1 MTIVEQIQEKYPV
14 LTRKQ
19 REVATYMV
27 SDPDRMSYITLKE
40 ISKDT
45 GITEMTILKTC
56 DSLGF
61 ASFSDLKYEFRKYA
75 AQQMEQ
81 LRRMSDQAM
90 SPTPDYELTDTE
102 RLLKDICSEEKRLSE
117 QFFGTVDTQR
127 IFAAAD
133 MIRNA
138 EKVVFCGRGV
148 STYVCE
154 YLSMLLSV
162 MGCGSVL
169 INTELYDS
177 IHMAL
182 PMLTP
187 GSLLFVVSFPDY
199 YHMTTTVAE
208 FARNKQVKVL
218 AMTDSDKSP
227 VAPLADLV
235 LTVPTTTRLFMNT
248 LGAPMV
254 LANLIASAVNIRM
267 SGEKAEFASSI
278 TEFYALA
285 DKME

>member
-1 MTIVEQIQEKYPV
+1 MTVVEQIQEKYPF

-19 REVATYMV
+19 REVAAYMLA
-27 SDPDRMSYITLKE
+27 DPDRMSYITLKE

-61 ASFSDLKYEFRKYA
+61 ASFSELKYEFRKYA
-75 AQQMEQ
+75 AQQMER
-81 LRRMSDQAM
+81 LRRDIKFSVD
-90 SPTPDYELTDTE
+90 PTPSYELSDTE
-102 RLLKDICSEEKRLSE
+102 RLLKDICSEESQLFD
-117 QFFGTVDTQR
+117 QFFSTLDVQQ
-127 IFAAAD
+127 IFAVADMLRAAD
-133 MIRNA
+133 
-138 EKVVFCGRGV
+138 KVVFCGRGV

-187 GSLLFVVSFPDY
+187 KTVLFVVSFPDY

-208 FARNKQVKVL
+208 FAHRKGVKII
-218 AMTDSDKSP
+218 AMTDNDKSP
-227 VAPLADLV
+227 VVPFADLT
-235 LTVPTTTRLFMNT
+235 LMVPTTTRLFLNT

-254 LANLIASAVNIRM
+254 LANLIASAMNIRI
-267 SGEKAEFASSI
+267 SGKKASFASSV
-278 TEFYALA
+278 TEFYALM
-285 DKME
+285 DKM

>member
-1 MTIVEQIQEKYPV
+1 MTVIERIQEKYPF
-14 LTRKQ
+14 LTKKQ
-19 REVATYMV
+19 REVAAYMV
-27 SDPDRMSYITLKE
+27 ADPERMSYTTLKE

-75 AQQMEQ
+75 AQQVEQ
-81 LRRMSDQAM
+81 LRRLGDYGIHRA
-90 SPTPDYELTDTE
+90 PDYELSDTE
-102 RLLKDICSEEKRLSE
+102 RLLTDICKEEARLSE
-117 QFFGTVDTQR
+117 QFFHTVDIHQ

-133 MIRNA
+133 MLRGA
-138 EKVVFCGRGV
+138 DKVVFCGRGV

-162 MGCGSVL
+162 VGCGSVI

-182 PMLTP
+182 PMLTEKTV
-187 GSLLFVVSFPDY
+187 LFVVSFPDY
-199 YHMTTTVAE
+199 YQMTTTVAE
-208 FARNKQVKVL
+208 FAQKKQVKVI
-218 AMTDSDKSP
+218 AMTDSHKSP
-227 VAPLADLV
+227 VVPFADMV

-248 LGAPMV
+248 LGLPMM
-254 LANLIASAVNIRM
+254 LANLLASALNIRL
-267 SGEKAEFASSI
+267 SGKNTSFAPSI
-278 TEFYALA
+278 TEFYDLV
-285 DKME
+285 DKIE

>member
-1 MTIVEQIQEKYPV
+1 MTVIEQIQEKAPF

-19 REVATYMV
+19 REVAAYMLA
-27 SDPDRMSYITLKE
+27 DPERMSYVTLKE
-40 ISKDT
+40 VSKDT

-81 LRRMSDQAM
+81 LRHFSDFGIN
-90 SPTPDYELTDTE
+90 PPPDYELSDTE
-102 RLLKDICSEEKRLSE
+102 RLLKDICGEEARLFDR
-117 QFFGTVDTQR
+117 FFSTVDIQQ

-133 MIRNA
+133 MLRA
-138 EKVVFCGRGV
+138 ADKVVFCGRGV

-154 YLSMLLSV
+154 YLSMLLSI

-182 PMLTP
+182 PLLTP
-187 GSLLFVVSFPDY
+187 KSVLFIVSFPDY

-208 FARNKQVKVL
+208 FASRKKVKII
-218 AMTDSDKSP
+218 AMTDSSKSP
-227 VAPLADLV
+227 VVPFADMV

-254 LANLIASAVNIRM
+254 LANLIASALNIRI
-267 SGEKAEFASSI
+267 SGKNTNFASSV
-278 TEFYALA
+278 TEFYALM
-285 DKME
+285 DKM

>member
-1 MTIVEQIQEKYPV
+1 MTVIEQIQEKAPF

-19 REVATYMV
+19 REVAAYMLA
-27 SDPDRMSYITLKE
+27 DPERMSYVTLKE

-81 LRRMSDQAM
+81 LRHFSDFGIN
-90 SPTPDYELTDTE
+90 PPPDYELSDTE
-102 RLLKDICSEEKRLSE
+102 RLLKDICGEEARLFDR
-117 QFFGTVDTQR
+117 FFSTVDIQQ

-133 MIRNA
+133 MLRA
-138 EKVVFCGRGV
+138 ADKVVLCGRGV

-154 YLSMLLSV
+154 YLSMLLSI

-182 PMLTP
+182 PLLTP
-187 GSLLFVVSFPDY
+187 KSVLFIVSFPDY

-208 FARNKQVKVL
+208 FASRKKVKII
-218 AMTDSDKSP
+218 AMTDSSKSP
-227 VAPLADLV
+227 VVPFADMV

-254 LANLIASAVNIRM
+254 LANLIASALNIRI
-267 SGEKAEFASSI
+267 SGRNTNFASSV
-278 TEFYALA
+278 TEFYALM
-285 DKME
+285 DKM

>member
-1 MTIVEQIQEKYPV
+1 MTIVEQIQEKYPF

-27 SDPDRMSYITLKE
+27 SDPERMSYITLKE
-40 ISKDT
+40 ISTET
-45 GITEMTILKTC
+45 GVTEMTILKTC

-61 ASFSDLKYEFRKYA
+61 SSFSNLKYEFRKYC

-81 LRRMSDQAM
+81 IRRNVEYAI
-90 SPTPDYELTDTE
+90 SPAPDYELSDMEKLLKEICGEEARLTE
-102 RLLKDICSEEKRLSE
+102 R
-117 QFFGTVDTQR
+117 FFNGLDVQK

-133 MIRNA
+133 MIREA
-138 EKVVFCGRGV
+138 DKVVLCGRGV

-154 YLSMLLSV
+154 YLGMLLSV

-169 INTELYDS
+169 VNTELYDS

-187 GSLLFVVSFPDY
+187 KSVLFVVSFPDY
-199 YHMTTTVAE
+199 YRMTTTVAE
-208 FARNKQVKVL
+208 YAHKKNVKVI

-227 VAPLADLV
+227 VVPFADMIF
-235 LTVPTTTRLFMNT
+235 TVPTTTRIFMNT
-248 LGAPMV
+248 LGVPMMLV
-254 LANLIASAVNIRM
+254 NLIASALNIRM
-267 SGEKAEFASSI
+267 SGAETNFGRSV
-278 TEFYALA
+278 TDFYQLA
-285 DKME
+285 DKN

>member
-1 MTIVEQIQEKYPV
+1 MTVIEQIQEKAPF

-19 REVATYMV
+19 REVAAYMLA
-27 SDPDRMSYITLKE
+27 DPERMSYVTLKE

-81 LRRMSDQAM
+81 LRHFSDFGIN
-90 SPTPDYELTDTE
+90 PPPDYELSDTE
-102 RLLKDICSEEKRLSE
+102 RLLKDICGEEARLFDR
-117 QFFGTVDTQR
+117 FFSTVDIQQ

-133 MIRNA
+133 MLRA
-138 EKVVFCGRGV
+138 ADKVVLCGRGV

-154 YLSMLLSV
+154 YLSMLLSI

-182 PMLTP
+182 PLLTP
-187 GSLLFVVSFPDY
+187 KSVLFIVSFPDY

-208 FARNKQVKVL
+208 FASRKKVKII
-218 AMTDSDKSP
+218 AMTDSSKSP
-227 VAPLADLV
+227 VVPFADMV

-254 LANLIASAVNIRM
+254 LANLIASALNIRI
-267 SGEKAEFASSI
+267 SGRNTNFASSVA
-278 TEFYALA
+278 EFYALM
-285 DKME
+285 DKM

>member
-1 MTIVEQIQEKYPV
+1 MTVIEQIQEKAPF

-19 REVATYMV
+19 REVAAYMLA
-27 SDPDRMSYITLKE
+27 DPERMSYVTLKE
-40 ISKDT
+40 VSKDT

-81 LRRMSDQAM
+81 LRHFSDFGIN
-90 SPTPDYELTDTE
+90 PPPDYELSDTE
-102 RLLKDICSEEKRLSE
+102 RLLKDICGEEARLFDR
-117 QFFGTVDTQR
+117 FFNTVDIQQ

-133 MIRNA
+133 MLRA
-138 EKVVFCGRGV
+138 ADKVVFCGRGV

-154 YLSMLLSV
+154 YLSMLLSI

-182 PMLTP
+182 PLLTP
-187 GSLLFVVSFPDY
+187 KSVLFIVSFPDY

-208 FARNKQVKVL
+208 FASRKKVKII
-218 AMTDSDKSP
+218 AMTDSSKSP
-227 VAPLADLV
+227 VVPFADMV

-254 LANLIASAVNIRM
+254 LANLIASALNIRI
-267 SGEKAEFASSI
+267 SGKNTNFASSV
-278 TEFYALA
+278 TEFYALM
-285 DKME
+285 DKM

>member
-1 MTIVEQIQEKYPV
+1 MTIIEQIQEKYPF

-27 SDPDRMSYITLKE
+27 SDPERMSYVTLKE

-61 ASFSDLKYEFRKYA
+61 SSFSDLKYEFRKYA

-81 LRRMSDQAM
+81 LRRFGEFGMNPA
-90 SPTPDYELTDTE
+90 PDYELSDTE
-102 RLLKDICSEEKRLSE
+102 RLLKDICSEEARLSE
-117 QFFGTVDTQR
+117 RFFNGLDVQQV
-127 IFAAAD
+127 FAAAD
-133 MIRNA
+133 ILRGA
-138 EKVVFCGRGV
+138 DKVVFCGRGV

-162 MGCGSVL
+162 MGFGSVL

-187 GSLLFVVSFPDY
+187 KTVLFVVSFPDY

-208 FARNKQVKVL
+208 FAHRKKVKVI

-227 VAPLADLV
+227 VVPFADMIF
-235 LTVPTTTRLFMNT
+235 TVPTTTRMFMNT
-248 LGAPMV
+248 LGVPMM
-254 LANLIASAVNIRM
+254 LANLIASALNIRM
-267 SGEKAEFASSI
+267 SGKNTDFAPSI
-278 TEFYALA
+278 TEFYALV
-285 DKME
+285 DKN

>member
-1 MTIVEQIQEKYPV
+1 MTVIEQIQEKIPF

-19 REVATYMV
+19 REVAAYMLA
-27 SDPDRMSYITLKE
+27 DPDRMSYATLKE

-61 ASFSDLKYEFRKYA
+61 ASFSELKYEFRKYA
-75 AQQMEQ
+75 AQRMEQ
-81 LRRMSDQAM
+81 LRNFSDFGIDPA
-90 SPTPDYELTDTE
+90 PDYELSDTE
-102 RLLKDICSEEKRLSE
+102 RLLKDICGEEAQLFER
-117 QFFGTVDTQR
+117 FFATVDIQQ
-127 IFAAAD
+127 IFAVADMLRAAD
-133 MIRNA
+133 
-138 EKVVFCGRGV
+138 KVVFCGRGV

-154 YLSMLLSV
+154 YLSMLLSI

-187 GSLLFVVSFPDY
+187 KTVLFVVSFPDY
-199 YHMTTTVAE
+199 YYMTTTVAE
-208 FARNKQVKVL
+208 FAHRKEVKII
-218 AMTDSDKSP
+218 AMTDNDKSP
-227 VAPLADLV
+227 VVPFAEKV
-235 LTVPTTTRLFMNT
+235 LMVPTTTRLFLNT

-254 LANLIASAVNIRM
+254 LANLIASAMNIRI
-267 SGEKAEFASSI
+267 SGKKTGFASSV
-278 TEFYALA
+278 TEFYALM
-285 DKME
+285 DKM

>member
-1 MTIVEQIQEKYPV
+1 MTIVEQIQEKYPF

-27 SDPDRMSYITLKE
+27 SDPERMSYITLKE
-40 ISKDT
+40 ISTET
-45 GITEMTILKTC
+45 GVTEMTILKTC

-61 ASFSDLKYEFRKYA
+61 SSFSNLKYEFRKYC

-81 LRRMSDQAM
+81 IRRNVEYAI
-90 SPTPDYELTDTE
+90 SPAPDYELSDMEKLLKEICGEEARLTE
-102 RLLKDICSEEKRLSE
+102 R
-117 QFFGTVDTQR
+117 FFNGLDVQK

-133 MIRNA
+133 MIREA
-138 EKVVFCGRGV
+138 DKVVLCGRGV

-154 YLSMLLSV
+154 YLGMLLSV

-169 INTELYDS
+169 VNTELYDS

-187 GSLLFVVSFPDY
+187 KSVLFVVSFPDY
-199 YHMTTTVAE
+199 YRMTTTVAE
-208 FARNKQVKVL
+208 YAHKKNVKVI

-227 VAPLADLV
+227 VVPFADMIF
-235 LTVPTTTRLFMNT
+235 TVPTTTRIFMNT
-248 LGAPMV
+248 LGVPMV
-254 LANLIASAVNIRM
+254 LVNLIASALNIRM
-267 SGEKAEFASSI
+267 SGAETNFGRSV
-278 TEFYALA
+278 TDFYQLA
-285 DKME
+285 DKN